1 MFGRKKQAALTPPS
15 GLGKEDI
22 AIEKSICTG
31 ERVIGFRDP
40 KTKKL
45 LQAVAVR
52 TSEEI
57 VDFYRSYGYEPPEKQ
72 KEG

>member
-1 MFGRKKQAALTPPS
+1 MFGKKKQPPLTPPP

-31 ERVIGFRDP
+31 EGVIGFRDP

-45 LQAVAVR
+45 LQAVAAR
-52 TSEEI
+52 TPKEI
-57 VDFYRSYGYEPPEKQ
+57 AEFYRSYGYEPPKGQ
-72 KEG
+72 KPL